1 MVLSVEEGLECQVYV
16 DGIHLEYIS
25 EFKYLGCFFDESDTD
40 GAECSRKM
48 ASGRTIAGAIRS
60 LVNVKDLHLECA
72 SVLHETFLVP
82 VLMYGNET
90 MLWKEGISRIRALQ
104 MDNLRGLLGI
114 RNMDRVPNARIRD
127 L

>member
-1 MVLSVEEGLECQVYV
+1 MVLSGEEGLECQVYV

-25 EFKYLGCFFDESDTD
+25 EFKYFGCVFDESDTD
-40 GAECSRKM
+40 GTECSRKV

-60 LVNVKDLHLECA
+60 LVNVKDLHLECP
-72 SVLHETFLVP
+72 SVLHETFLVL

-90 MLWKEGISRIRALQ
+90 MLWKEEISRIRALQ

-114 RNMDRVPNARIRD
+114 RSVDRVPNARIRD